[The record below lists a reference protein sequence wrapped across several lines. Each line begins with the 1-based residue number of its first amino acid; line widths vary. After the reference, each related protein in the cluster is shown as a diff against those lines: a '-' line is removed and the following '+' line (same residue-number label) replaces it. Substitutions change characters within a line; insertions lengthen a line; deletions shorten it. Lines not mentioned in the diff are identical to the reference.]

1 MRLNKTPIIGLMAM
15 ATLSASVT
23 CATAFAATSLA
34 MTSSATTSSQ
44 QWQPVSAESLM
55 ELPANLIEKR
65 IQQDFNMSPMA
76 SELLGLEQA
85 IGEQSS
91 QIKAVQ
97 ELVSDAPAN
106 EMIDEK
112 VSLVQL
118 KSNFLDDMQLGH
130 KLRQDALNQKIDV
143 YQDVLEKMYQASN
156 RQQNEAKF
164 VLKQQQEAARQR
176 MEKVMAQV
184 DETISA
190 QGYTSQS
197 PYADEFAKNL
207 AKIEQL
213 KEAISNHQAS
223 MAAKV
228 DGIEVSTEEYI
239 RQLLIQASSEQSLLD
254 QEGLML
260 SYMSKLVALDA
271 QSLEYA
277 ISDQQAGDDVLAQP
291 MTTPA
296 KSVDLFL

>member
-1 MRLNKTPIIGLMAM
+1 MRFSKMHITRFMAM
-15 ATLSASVT
+15 TMLAASIN
-23 CATAFAATSLA
+23 TAFANNAF
-34 MTSSATTSSQ
+34 TTASQ
-44 QWQPVSAESLM
+44 QSDHHDWQPVSAESLI

-76 SELLGLEQA
+76 SQLLSLEQA

-97 ELVSDAPAN
+97 ELVASSGDN

-118 KSNFLDDMQLGH
+118 KSSFLDDMQLGH
-130 KLRQDALNQKIDV
+130 ELRQDALNQKIDV
-143 YQDVLEKMYQASN
+143 YQNVLEKMYQAAN
-156 RQQNEAKF
+156 RQQNEGKF
-164 VLKQQQEAARQR
+164 ILKQQQEAARQR

-190 QGYTSQS
+190 QGYTAQS

-213 KEAISNHQAS
+213 KTAISSHQAS
-223 MAAKV
+223 MAATV

-277 ISDQQAGDDVLAQP
+277 ISDQQLDGDVLAQP

>member
-1 MRLNKTPIIGLMAM
+1 MK
-15 ATLSASVT
+15 SK
-23 CATAFAATSLA
+23 TSLA
-34 MTSSATTSSQ
+34 PHLLALSIVFATIGSSAAMASTAE
-44 QWQPVSAESLM
+44 WKPVSAESLI

-76 SELLGLEQA
+76 TQLLA
-85 IGEQSS
+85 IEESIAQQSN
-91 QIKAVQ
+91 QIKAIQTMVK
-97 ELVSDAPAN
+97 EVADD

-112 VSLVQL
+112 VGLVQL
-118 KSNFLDDMQLGH
+118 KSDFLDDMQAGH
-130 KLRQDALNQKIDV
+130 LLRQDALNQKIEV
-143 YQDVLEKMYQASN
+143 YQTLLNTMYQAAN
-156 RQQNEAKF
+156 REQNQSKF
-164 VLKQQQEAARQR
+164 VLKQQQEAARLR

-184 DETISA
+184 DETMSA
-190 QGYTSQS
+190 QGYTQQS

-207 AKIEQL
+207 AKIQQL
-213 KEAISNHQAS
+213 KTAISAHQAN
-223 MAAKV
+223 MAATV

-271 QSLEYA
+271 QALEYA
-277 ISDQQAGDDVLAQP
+277 ISDQQSEQDILAQP

-296 KSVDLFL
+296 TSVDLFL

>member
-1 MRLNKTPIIGLMAM
+1 MK
-15 ATLSASVT
+15 SK
-23 CATAFAATSLA
+23 TSLA
-34 MTSSATTSSQ
+34 PHLLALSIVFATIGSSAAMASTAE
-44 QWQPVSAESLM
+44 WKPVSAESLI

-76 SELLGLEQA
+76 IQLLA
-85 IGEQSS
+85 IEESIAQQSN
-91 QIKAVQ
+91 QIKAIQTMVK
-97 ELVSDAPAN
+97 EVADD

-112 VSLVQL
+112 VGLVQL
-118 KSNFLDDMQLGH
+118 KSDFLDDMQAGH
-130 KLRQDALNQKIDV
+130 LLRQDALNQKIEV
-143 YQDVLEKMYQASN
+143 YQTLLNTMYQAAN
-156 RQQNEAKF
+156 REQNQSKF
-164 VLKQQQEAARQR
+164 VLKQQQEAARLR

-184 DETISA
+184 DETMSA
-190 QGYTSQS
+190 QGYTQQS

-213 KEAISNHQAS
+213 KTAISAHQAN
-223 MAAKV
+223 MAATV

-271 QSLEYA
+271 QALEYA
-277 ISDQQAGDDVLAQP
+277 ISDQQSEQDILAQP

-296 KSVDLFL
+296 TSVDLFL